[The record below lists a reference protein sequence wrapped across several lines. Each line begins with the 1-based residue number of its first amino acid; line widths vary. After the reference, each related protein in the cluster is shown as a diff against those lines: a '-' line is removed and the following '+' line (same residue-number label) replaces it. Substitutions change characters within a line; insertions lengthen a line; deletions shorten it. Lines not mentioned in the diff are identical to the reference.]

1 MAWLHSDEFR
11 RDAVRIVLTSDLTRR
26 QVASDLGI
34 RLSTLDTWVRAISD
48 EVKVPERDADLLREN
63 EQLRKENR
71 VLKEEREV
79 LKTVPG
85 GSPPCARYQQPVPCS
100 ARRAV
105 ADGLHKTF
113 YNRWKVSGARSPP
126 SV

>member
-85 GSPPCARYQQPVPCS
+85 GSPPVRGINSLCHAPPEGQLPMACT
-100 ARRAV
+100 RRSTTV
-105 ADGLHKTF
+105 G
-113 YNRWKVSGARSPP
+113 R
-126 SV
+126 